1 MSYHSYRHP
10 RRKLSIPDSA
20 WILMMNCGQN
30 SPRRNVGNADKRRSS
45 GSVKKRSSVNVGNVN
60 ERSASVNASR

>member
-1 MSYHSYRHP
+1 
-10 RRKLSIPDSA
+10 
-20 WILMMNCGQN
+20 MMNCGQN